1 MDISMR
7 QRLPKFVETGSC
19 FDTTD
24 IDRVKVRIPKKRER
38 TPHLCFHGVEIILT
52 IAFIVMVIFNW
63 NKRVV
68 LEDMKHYQKDL

>member
-1 MDISMR
+1 MR

-38 TPHLCFHGVEIILT
+38 TPHLCFYGIENYSNDYVYCNVE
-52 IAFIVMVIFNW
+52 FQ
-63 NKRVV
+63 
-68 LEDMKHYQKDL
+68 LE